1 MAVMGAA
8 VITPALPEV
17 ARELDLSPGRVGL
30 LLTVFTLPGVALT
43 PVLGV
48 LSDRLG
54 RRRVLVPSLFLFG
67 IAGGACALAPGIEW
81 LLILRFLQG
90 CGAATLG
97 MLSVT
102 MIGDIFSGNER
113 DEAMGYNSSVLSI
126 GTGTYPALGGALAT
140 LGWHYPFALPLVAIP
155 VGLVV
160 LFSLDNPE
168 PEGEESLKD
177 YFRDVRESLKDR
189 QTVGLLCATL
199 VTFVILYGPQITY
212 LPILLD
218 DSFGASPLLVGF
230 VLSSASFTTALTSL
244 QLGRLRR
251 AVSGTTLVK
260 VAFVLYV
267 VALSAIPL
275 MPSLWFLLVPT
286 VIFGVAQGINL
297 PNIFSLLA
305 GSSSSES
312 RGALLALNGMGLR
325 LGQTL
330 GPLVMGASVA
340 TLGVTGGYYAAAG
353 LAAVMFVVAIA
364 AIR

>member
-43 PVLGV
+43 PVLGM

-126 GTGTYPALGGALAT
+126 GMGTYPALGGALAT
-140 LGWHYPFALPLVAIP
+140 L
-155 VGLVV
+155 
-160 LFSLDNPE
+160 DE
-168 PEGEESLKD
+168 
-177 YFRDVRESLKDR
+177 
-189 QTVGLLCATL
+189 CC
-199 VTFVILYGPQITY
+199 
-212 LPILLD
+212 
-218 DSFGASPLLVGF
+218 
-230 VLSSASFTTALTSL
+230 
-244 QLGRLRR
+244 
-251 AVSGTTLVK
+251 
-260 VAFVLYV
+260 
-267 VALSAIPL
+267 
-275 MPSLWFLLVPT
+275 
-286 VIFGVAQGINL
+286 
-297 PNIFSLLA
+297 
-305 GSSSSES
+305 
-312 RGALLALNGMGLR
+312 
-325 LGQTL
+325 
-330 GPLVMGASVA
+330 
-340 TLGVTGGYYAAAG
+340 
-353 LAAVMFVVAIA
+353 
-364 AIR
+364 